1 MHHDLMLTSILIYLG
16 IIILSGI
23 ILYKW
28 FDKSLHTKVI
38 WFAVLWSLGARL
50 FFDILNSL
58 FENPLTGIIN
68 YAIIIL
74 TYDKGG
80 FMIVDT
86 LGNTL
91 RMIMVFLFVGGL
103 GMLGLFIH
111 FKFYQDLGV
120 LILMIGIAVAEVV
133 LGVIILSMVV

>member
-38 WFAVLWSLGARL
+38 WFAVLWSFGSRL

-68 YAIIIL
+68 YATTIP
-74 TYDKGG
+74 T
-80 FMIVDT
+80 MI
-86 LGNTL
+86 
-91 RMIMVFLFVGGL
+91 
-103 GMLGLFIH
+103 
-111 FKFYQDLGV
+111 KGV
-120 LILMIGIAVAEVV
+120 L
-133 LGVIILSMVV
+133 